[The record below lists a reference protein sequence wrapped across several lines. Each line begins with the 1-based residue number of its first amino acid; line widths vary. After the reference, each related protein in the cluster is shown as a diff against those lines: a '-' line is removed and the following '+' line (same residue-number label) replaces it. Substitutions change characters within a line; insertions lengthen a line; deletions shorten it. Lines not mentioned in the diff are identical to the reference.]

1 MSQITWADKV
11 TLDAQP
17 DIARMNKVIDED
29 MNEIKEAVNDNYSKI
44 VPTITTDANGWTVAD
59 HTFYKEYTK
68 VVQETQNFSA
78 STWGSLSYISLP
90 VDLSTLGDAILTY
103 SAGCT
108 DAAVSLNAYAKSTED
123 HISRPYVN
131 HYTGAVQGVGI
142 IYNFRIIKYNV

>member
-1 MSQITWADKV
+1 MSQITYADKV
-11 TLDAQP
+11 ALNPQP
-17 DIARMNKVIDED
+17 DIADINKVTDSD
-29 MNEIKEAVNDNYSKI
+29 MNMIKNAVNDNYSKI
-44 VPTITTDANGWTVAD
+44 VPTITTDANGWTVVD
-59 HTFYKEYTK
+59 HYYYKEYTK

-78 STWGSLSYISLP
+78 NSWGSLSYISLP

-131 HYTGAVQGVGI
+131 HYTETVQGVGV